1 MDYLKVYLV
10 NDKENILNKIKNI
23 LNKIK
28 NINNNFIKHEYYIY
42 ITDNGIIKKFN
53 GILKYLILHEDSEL
67 YNKLQKN
74 DNIILDT
81 TYNTIGNEVYNLPS
95 NIFEIKII
103 ENIYYFDNDITF
115 IVETEIMDEKE
126 ICKKYYFKIKNKD
139 NLNENLINI
148 YKIIE

>member
-23 LNKIK
+23 
-28 NINNNFIKHEYYIY
+28 NNNFTKNEYYIY
-42 ITDNGIIKKFN
+42 ITNNGIIKKIN
-53 GILKYLILHEDSEL
+53 GILNFLILHEDSEL

-81 TYNTIGNEVYNLPS
+81 SYNTIGNEVYNLPS

>member
-23 LNKIK
+23 
-28 NINNNFIKHEYYIY
+28 NNNFTKNEYYIY
-42 ITDNGIIKKFN
+42 ITNNGIIKKFN

-81 TYNTIGNEVYNLPS
+81 SYNTIGNEVYNLPS

>member
-23 LNKIK
+23 
-28 NINNNFIKHEYYIY
+28 NNNFTKNEYYIY
-42 ITDNGIIKKFN
+42 ITDNGIIKNFN
-53 GILKYLILHEDSEL
+53 GLLKYLILHEDSEL

-74 DNIILDT
+74 NNIILDT
-81 TYNTIGNEVYNLPS
+81 SYHTIGNEVYNLPS
-95 NIFEIKII
+95 NILEIKII
-103 ENIYYFDNDITF
+103 ENTYYVDNDITF